1 MQIHVVRPGDS
12 LWGMSQAYSISADE
26 IAKANEISDPN
37 RLVIGQA
44 LVIPITGSFYWV
56 MPRDSL
62 YSISRKLNV
71 PINVLVE
78 TNNITNPNQLVIG
91 TRLYIP
97 PAYKPSK
104 EASSYIDVEMTSEN
118 TEEEVNKVGELLTY
132 LNIFSYSVNRDG
144 TLTPTDD
151 TSAINAAKNNG
162 ILPLLVITNYEDG
175 TFSQD
180 LATTILSNEEL
191 QNKLLNNALKI
202 MQEKGYKGIDFDFE
216 YLGKDNRVPY
226 NEFVTKAANFFQPKG
241 YYVSSA
247 LAPKISSTQVGT
259 LYEGHDYAAHGEVLD
274 FIFIMTYE
282 WGWSGGP
289 PYAVAPINEVRKVM
303 NYTVT
308 QIPRNKI
315 MMGIPLYGY
324 DWTLPYVKG
333 GKWAKVV
340 SPQQAIEIAANHGA
354 VINYD
359 YSVQSPYFNYYDNEG
374 NQHIV
379 WFEDARSI
387 QAKFNLVKNLGIRG
401 FYYWALGPDFPQNWL
416 LIEDNFNIVKK

>member
-12 LWGMSQAYSISADE
+12 LWSMSQAYNISADE

-104 EASSYIDVEMTSEN
+104 EVSSYIDVQMTSEN

-175 TFSQD
+175 TFSQE
-180 LATTILSNEEL
+180 LATTILSDEEL

-303 NYTVT
+303 NYAVT
-308 QIPRNKI
+308 QIPRDKI

-359 YSVQSPYFNYYDNEG
+359 YTAQSPYFNYYDNEG